1 MRTKDFC
8 AAIEAGFDKAYDNK
22 AGFTT
27 VPYLDKDSGE
37 MKDCLGC
44 LLTRTEHFA
53 VVVAHA
59 AHWIV
64 ADPDLTFDHENADLS
79 LTYEQHA
86 MDVLED
92 FYNLVGG
99 MKTAP
104 YMQWTCIYF
113 PGLTEE
119 QVLASSEAE
128 HDPQLLTDTAV
139 GRDPVTGV
147 LNATVSVGQDGSID
161 PKDGSFIPP
170 EN

>member
-1 MRTKDFC
+1 VKTKDFC

-37 MKDCLGC
+37 MKD
-44 LLTRTEHFA
+44 TRTEHFA

-64 ADPDLTFDHENADLS
+64 EDPDLKFEDDGGHGDQL
-79 LTYEQHA
+79 
-86 MDVLED
+86 DRLED

-128 HDPQLLTDTAV
+128 HDPQLVTDTAV

-147 LNATVSVGQDGSID
+147 LNTTVPVGLDGSID